1 MESMKPSIEY
11 QIFVGCD
18 DPQIKSTYIN
28 DDELTDLIS
37 NYFIRKK
44 VDFSLLKSTGGYLYA
59 DGDYAI
65 ENGVC
70 ISIIGAKEEEIL
82 KLSKSLSMYM
92 NQEKLLIVKNDLKVE
107 VI

>member
-1 MESMKPSIEY
+1 MIPSIEY

-18 DPQIKSTYIN
+18 DPHIKSAYIN
-28 DDELTDLIS
+28 DDELIGLIS
-37 NYFIRKK
+37 NHFIRKK
-44 VDFSLLKSTGGYLYA
+44 VDFSVLKSTGGYLYA
-59 DGDYAI
+59 EGDYAI

-82 KLSKSLSMYM
+82 KLSKSLAMYM
-92 NQEKLLIVKNDLKVE
+92 NQEKLLIVKNDLKVK

>member
-1 MESMKPSIEY
+1 MKSSIEY

-18 DPQIKSTYIN
+18 DPYLKSAYIN

-37 NYFIRKK
+37 NYFIRKN

-65 ENGVC
+65 ENGVY
-70 ISIIGAKEEEIL
+70 ISIIGAQEEEIL

-92 NQEKLLIVKNDLKVE
+92 NQEKSLIIKNDLKVK

>member
-1 MESMKPSIEY
+1 MDSMKPSIEY

-18 DPQIKSTYIN
+18 DPQIKSAYIS

-37 NYFIRKK
+37 NFFFRKK

-59 DGDYAI
+59 DGEYAI

-107 VI
+107 II

>member
-1 MESMKPSIEY
+1 MKPSIEY

-18 DPQIKSTYIN
+18 DPQIKSVCVN

-37 NYFIRKK
+37 NYFNRKK

-59 DGDYAI
+59 NGDYAI
-65 ENGVC
+65 EKGVC
-70 ISIIGAKEEEIL
+70 ISIIGAKEEDIL

-92 NQEKLLIVKNDLKVE
+92 NQEESLIVKNDLKVK
-107 VI
+107 II

>member
-1 MESMKPSIEY
+1 MESMKQSIEY

-18 DPQIKSTYIN
+18 DPQIKSAYIN

-37 NYFIRKK
+37 NHFIRKK

-70 ISIIGAKEEEIL
+70 ISIIGAKEGEIL

-92 NQEKLLIVKNDLKVE
+92 NQEKTLIVKNDLKVM

>member
-1 MESMKPSIEY
+1 MKPSTEY

-18 DPQIKSTYIN
+18 DLQIKSTYIN
-28 DDELTDLIS
+28 DDELIDLIS
-37 NYFIRKK
+37 NFFLRKK

-59 DGDYAI
+59 DGDYTI

-70 ISIIGAKEEEIL
+70 ISIIGGKEEEIL

-92 NQEKLLIVKNDLKVE
+92 NQENSLIVKNDLKVK